1 MKMGIV
7 TLSDG
12 VHKKPL
18 KKAPPARRAAPTAT
32 RAKVGK
38 FAPVAKTEKKSTKP
52 PKDVAHRAL
61 YFRKQIKEMRAL
73 VQSDEGLSEKSALT
87 MSKVLFGAILE
98 AVKDAER
105 NYSEKP
111 TPNNGYLLNNLIAQA
126 QSMMKEIN
134 LMQTSE
140 QRLAEIVD
148 VAVMTGLRRLV
159 FQMSQSFIQINQ
171 AADEYAGKKSGKI
184 KKRTERAAD
193 AMAELA
199 QEVAQMI
206 RDEILK
212 HA

>member
-12 VHKKPL
+12 VHKRPL
-18 KKAPPARRAAPTAT
+18 KTIPVKTRRAAPAVSKAKAKSKPAVKFTKNSTA
-32 RAKVGK
+32 
-38 FAPVAKTEKKSTKP
+38 
-52 PKDVAHRAL
+52 PKDINKKAL

-73 VQSDEGLSEKSALT
+73 VHSDEGLSEKSALT

-105 NYSEKP
+105 NYSEHP

-159 FQMSQSFIQINQ
+159 FQMSQSFIGINA

-212 HA
+212 NA

>member
-18 KKAPPARRAAPTAT
+18 KKAPSKPMRATKAVA
-32 RAKVGK
+32 AKVKTGK
-38 FAPVAKTEKKSTKP
+38 LAPAKKNSKP
-52 PKDVAHRAL
+52 LKDVAQKAL

-140 QRLAEIVD
+140 QRLAEIVET
-148 VAVMTGLRRLV
+148 ALMTGMRRVV
-159 FQMSQSFIQINQ
+159 FQMSQSFIQINA
-171 AADEYAGKKSGKI
+171 AADEYAGKKAAKI

-193 AMAELA
+193 SMATLA
-199 QEVAQMI
+199 QEVVDMM
-206 RDEILK
+206 REEILK
-212 HA
+212 NA